1 MGSFVGAREDQLH
14 QSEPAQQHSLDSF
27 STGWRPSC
35 AAARTASMPSKPNAA
50 RHMGK
55 KRSRPQ
61 DSADTALTD
70 CSVAIL
76 AKRNHQRPSSVSPSS
91 SPYLRDASKDI
102 CSGVPV
108 RRCMGAVCKQQA
120 EETGISTPRR
130 QVISREQVL
139 QQMTA
144 VGSATKGKA
153 HNSSKIQQDSTNE
166 NYQEQQ
172 QDQEQA
178 CQQQQQE
185 QQPSSSADT
194 QQTAQPVY
202 WDDTSYK
209 PLNFGWMQPCR
220 CAAAE
225 PKLAH
230 MLLCTWLRTPP
241 PALLHALPYPH
252 HCHPAYTDT
261 MPCQSVGYTPI
272 AQAYLISSRQ
282 LDHPP

>member
-1 MGSFVGAREDQLH
+1 MGSFAGAREDQLH

-35 AAARTASMPSKPNAA
+35 AAASTASMPSKPNAA

-61 DSADTALTD
+61 ASADTALTD

-76 AKRNHQRPSSVSPSS
+76 AKRNHQRPSSASPSS
-91 SPYLRDASKDI
+91 SPYMRDAIKDI
-102 CSGVPV
+102 FIGGSL
-108 RRCMGAVCKQQA
+108 RRCMGAECKQQA
-120 EETGISTPRR
+120 EETGISTPRK

-144 VGSATKGKA
+144 VGSATKGKLD
-153 HNSSKIQQDSTNE
+153 NGSRLQQDSINE
-166 NYQEQQ
+166 NSQQEQQ
-172 QDQEQA
+172 QA
-178 CQQQQQE
+178 SQQQQE
-185 QQPSSSADT
+185 QQEQPSSSADT

-220 CAAAE
+220 CAAE
-225 PKLAH
+225 PKMAH
-230 MLLCTWLRTPP
+230 TLLHTWLCTPHQV
-241 PALLHALPYPH
+241 LLHTHIIAHLP
-252 HCHPAYTDT
+252 CTDT
-261 MPCQSVGYTPI
+261 M
-272 AQAYLISSRQ
+272 L
-282 LDHPP
+282 